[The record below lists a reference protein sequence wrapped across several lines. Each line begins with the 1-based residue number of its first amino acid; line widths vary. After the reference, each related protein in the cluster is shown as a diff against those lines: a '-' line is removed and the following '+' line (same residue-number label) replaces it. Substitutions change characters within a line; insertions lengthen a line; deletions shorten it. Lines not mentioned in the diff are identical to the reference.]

1 MVLPIYAGFGTSAEG
16 VKTVAN
22 KLSIRTSAAGTY
34 TKTCQANG
42 QNFYIL
48 VPRTFATLTS
58 FTMGGAPFVM
68 ETSDITLGGYEYK
81 QYKSGAVYNTGATV
95 NIKAS

>member
-1 MVLPIYAGFGTSAEG
+1 MIN
-16 VKTVAN
+16 TVVITN
-22 KLSIRTSAAGTY
+22 NIINLFFFF
-34 TKTCQANG
+34 
-42 QNFYIL
+42 FYQINNIINC
-48 VPRTFATLTS
+48 AYWDIS

-68 ETSDITLGGYEYK
+68 ETNDITLGDYEYK